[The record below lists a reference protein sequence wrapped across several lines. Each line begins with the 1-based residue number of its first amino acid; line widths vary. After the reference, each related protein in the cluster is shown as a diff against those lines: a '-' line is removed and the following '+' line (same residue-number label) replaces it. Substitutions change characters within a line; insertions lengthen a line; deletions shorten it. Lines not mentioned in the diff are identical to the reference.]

1 MRYKKIKVNGVEVT
15 CYENGQVAWLGG
27 RHGNVRKHTYGSRA
41 LRNYREVRINHK
53 LFRVHRLIAM
63 AFLSDFDESL
73 EVDHIDGIRY
83 NNAPSN
89 LRMATS
95 QQNSR
100 GYRSKSAGATS
111 EYRGVSFDSKNNKWR
126 SVITID
132 RVTLHLGRFLT
143 EVSAAKA
150 YDAAAKRNG
159 FQREALNF
167 NGGDS

>member
-1 MRYKKIKVNGVEVT
+1 
-15 CYENGQVAWLGG
+15 
-27 RHGNVRKHTYGSRA
+27 
-41 LRNYREVRINHK
+41 
-53 LFRVHRLIAM
+53 M

-95 QQNSR
+95 QQNNR